1 MEFRRI
7 NALPPYVF
15 GIMDAL
21 KIEARRAGVDV
32 VDLGFG
38 NPDVP
43 SPDVAV
49 DKLVEAVRN
58 PRNHRYSASRGI
70 PKLRMAVADLYQRKF
85 GVELDPDTQVCS
97 TIGAKEGF
105 SHLMWVLL
113 GPGDAALVPSPSYP
127 IHIWGP
133 ILAGA
138 EVRHV
143 RLGPEQDFFENL
155 LEAWEDSWP
164 RPRVIVLSFP
174 HNPTTACVDLD
185 FMQRMVDFARE
196 HEVLLVH
203 DFAYADLGFDGY
215 DPPSILQ
222 VPGATDVA
230 VELYTMTKSFSM
242 AGWRVGFL
250 LGNAE
255 VVAALA
261 KLKSYLDYGTFQP
274 IQIAATVTMNES
286 PDYPKEANEIYRGR
300 RNALIDGL
308 SRVGWEIERPQG
320 TMFVWAPIPEP
331 YEELG
336 SLEFAKLLVRDA
348 KVAVSP
354 GVGFGPGRRGLRAV
368 RAGRERAPHQPGRP
382 RHQARPHQAR
392 LTPAPPPKAATCF
405 RCETSRYLSALG
417 LGVGIGPGAAAVDGA
432 CATRRG
438 VARRGGAAAGTNA
451 ASSRQAAAASAGDAH
466 TPSAI
471 PASDAA
477 PSTVVSGLAGRRT
490 VTPSTSAWNWQST
503 SIALGAAVDAQLGD
517 GDAGGVAIA
526 STTSAVCHAIA
537 SPPRADEVRAWSCR
551 GSDRTPRRARTGRTT
566 ATRAR

>member
-1 MEFRRI
+1 M
-7 NALPPYVF
+7 
-15 GIMDAL
+15 
-21 KIEARRAGVDV
+21 
-32 VDLGFG
+32 
-38 NPDVP
+38 
-43 SPDVAV
+43 
-49 DKLVEAVRN
+49 
-58 PRNHRYSASRGI
+58 
-70 PKLRMAVADLYQRKF
+70 
-85 GVELDPDTQVCS
+85 
-97 TIGAKEGF
+97 
-105 SHLMWVLL
+105 
-113 GPGDAALVPSPSYP
+113 PSPSYP

-143 RLGPEQDFFENL
+143 RLGPEQDFFDNL

-255 VVAALA
+255 VVAALGEA
-261 KLKSYLDYGTFQP
+261 QELPRLRHVPAD
-274 IQIAATVTMNES
+274 
-286 PDYPKEANEIYRGR
+286 PDRGDRHDERGARLPEGSERDLPRPAQRADR
-300 RNALIDGL
+300 RPEPRRLGD
-308 SRVGWEIERPQG
+308 RTPQG

-354 GVGFGPGRRGLRAV
+354 GVGFGPGGEGFVRFALVENEHRINQAV
-368 RAGRERAPHQPGRP
+368 RGIKRA
-382 RHQARPHQAR
+382 
-392 LTPAPPPKAATCF
+392 LPK
-405 RCETSRYLSALG
+405 LG
-417 LGVGIGPGAAAVDGA
+417 
-432 CATRRG
+432 
-438 VARRGGAAAGTNA
+438 
-451 ASSRQAAAASAGDAH
+451 
-466 TPSAI
+466 
-471 PASDAA
+471 
-477 PSTVVSGLAGRRT
+477 
-490 VTPSTSAWNWQST
+490 
-503 SIALGAAVDAQLGD
+503 
-517 GDAGGVAIA
+517 
-526 STTSAVCHAIA
+526 
-537 SPPRADEVRAWSCR
+537 
-551 GSDRTPRRARTGRTT
+551 
-566 ATRAR
+566 